1 VAPREKGSSKGAAS
15 PAALESDVVAWILGQ
30 ADSTDFRA
38 EYLGRSWLHA
48 RNDRRDRFADLL
60 SLAQL
65 DEVLG
70 TYGVKLPTIR
80 LVRADEDIP
89 SSEYVWRD
97 SMVDPAQ
104 AARLFSQGATII
116 FGALQDR
123 HEGMRRLC
131 SAVAEQVCARTQTN
145 IYLTPPDS
153 QGFKP
158 HWDTHDVYV
167 LQVEGSKRW
176 RIYGGG
182 PEHPLQ
188 DQKFDPK
195 VHEPGEVE
203 AEFTLEAGEVLYIPR
218 GIMHAA
224 VTTDDISLHITLGVM
239 PYTWSDLLVDCVSE
253 LVERSP
259 DWRRNVPFGFA
270 WQDEVELKRE
280 LGALADRLVAE
291 VDLRT
296 VVAER
301 QRVFESAVRPR
312 ATDLLRQASRAA
324 AVSERDR
331 VQWRRG
337 VPGRIEARNG
347 RVVVVSG
354 GREVDFPSAATRTL
368 RLLLAGDAVLAS
380 DVDDGLDWESR
391 RVVLSALIREGLV
404 ASDAAKASSAG
415 A

>member
-1 VAPREKGSSKGAAS
+1 MAPQLG
-15 PAALESDVVAWILGQ
+15 PTSDAIGWILGLP
-30 ADSTDFRA
+30 DSREFVA
-38 EYLGRSWLHA
+38 EYLGRRWLHA
-48 RNDRRDRFADLL
+48 RNERTDRFAELL
-60 SLAQL
+60 SLAEL

-70 TYGVKLPTIR
+70 TYGVRLPTIR

-97 SMVDPAQ
+97 GMVDPAQ

-131 SAVAEQVCARTQTN
+131 QAVCAQVCARTQTN

-167 LQVEGSKRW
+167 LQIEGSKRW

-182 PEHPLQ
+182 PESPLA

-195 VHEPGEVE
+195 AHEPGEVE
-203 AEFTLEAGEVLYIPR
+203 AEFTLQAGEVLYIPR

-224 VTTDDISLHITLGVM
+224 VTTEEISLHVTLGVM
-239 PYTWSDLLVDCVSE
+239 PYTWADLLVDSISE
-253 LVERSP
+253 AAERSP
-259 DWRRNVPFGFA
+259 QLRANVPFGFA
-270 WQDEVELKRE
+270 RAPIDELERG
-280 LGALADRLVAE
+280 LGVVARRVLEEADLAS
-291 VDLRT
+291 

-301 QRVFESAVRPR
+301 QRGFESNLRAR
-312 ATDLLRQASRAA
+312 ATDLLRQAASAA
-324 AVSERDR
+324 EVARGDR
-331 VQWRRG
+331 VQWRAG
-337 VPGRIEARNG
+337 VPGRIEPRDN
-347 RVVVVSG
+347 RVAVVSG
-354 GREVDFPSAATRTL
+354 AREVDFPAAATPTL
-368 RLLLAGDAVLAS
+368 RVLLGGDAVLAS

-391 RVVLSALIREGLV
+391 RVVLSTLIREGWV
-404 ASDAAKASSAG
+404 ATDAKPLPPASA
-415 A
+415 

>member
-1 VAPREKGSSKGAAS
+1 VEADAI
-15 PAALESDVVAWILGQ
+15 AWIL
-30 ADSTDFRA
+30 DRPHSKEFVS
-38 EYLGRSWLHA
+38 EHLGRRWLHA
-48 RNDRRDRFADLL
+48 KSERRDRFAELL

-70 TYGVKLPTIR
+70 TYGVRLPTIR

-89 SSEYVWRD
+89 ASEYVWRD
-97 SMVDPAQ
+97 NMVDPAQ
-104 AARLFSQGATII
+104 AARLFSQGATVI

-131 SAVAEQVCARTQTN
+131 SAVTAQVCARTQTN

-203 AEFTLEAGEVLYIPR
+203 AEFTLHAGEVLYIPR

-224 VTTDDISLHITLGVM
+224 VTTEEISLHITLGVM

-253 LVERSP
+253 IVERSP
-259 DWRRNVPFGFA
+259 EWRRNVPFAFA
-270 WQDEVELKRE
+270 SEPVDVDALKGELAK
-280 LGALADRLVAE
+280 LAETLVQE
-291 VDLRT
+291 VDLPT

-301 QRVFESAVRPR
+301 QRVFESSLRPR
-312 ATDLLRQASRAA
+312 AADLLRQAAGAA

-331 VQWRRG
+331 VQWRPG
-337 VPGRIEARNG
+337 VPGRIESRND

-354 GREVDFPSAATRTL
+354 GREVEFPDAATRTL
-368 RLLLAGDAVLAS
+368 RRLLSGDAVVAS

-404 ASDAAKASSAG
+404 ASDTGPVGTLRA
-415 A
+415 

>member
-1 VAPREKGSSKGAAS
+1 VKADAI
-15 PAALESDVVAWILGQ
+15 AWILDLP
-30 ADSTDFRA
+30 DSNDFVS
-38 EYLGRSWLHA
+38 EHLGRRWLHA
-48 RNDRRDRFADLL
+48 KSGRRDRFADLL
-60 SLAQL
+60 SLTQL
-65 DEVLG
+65 DKVLG
-70 TYGVKLPTIR
+70 TYGVRLPTIR

-89 SSEYVWRD
+89 ASEYVWRD

-131 SAVAEQVCARTQTN
+131 SGVSEQVCARTQTN

-182 PEHPLQ
+182 PEQPLQ

-195 VHEPGEVE
+195 VDEPGEVE
-203 AEFTLEAGEVLYIPR
+203 AEFTLEAGEALYIPR

-224 VTTDDISLHITLGVM
+224 VTTEEISLHITLGVM

-259 DWRRNVPFGFA
+259 EWRRNVPFGFA
-270 WQDEVELKRE
+270 REGADTDALKAH
-280 LGALADRLVAE
+280 LAALAARVGVEA
-291 VDLRT
+291 DLST
-296 VVAER
+296 VIAER
-301 QRVFESAVRPR
+301 QRVFESSVRPR
-312 ATDLLRQASRAA
+312 AADLLRQAAGAA
-324 AVSERDR
+324 AVGEGDR
-331 VQWRRG
+331 VRWRPG
-337 VPGRIEARNG
+337 VTGRIEPRNG

-354 GREVDFPSAATRTL
+354 GREVDFPAAATETL
-368 RLLLAGDAVLAS
+368 HRLLSGDAVVAS

-404 ASDAAKASSAG
+404 ASDSVAAPSVG